1 MKSIIFCGIGAGLGS
16 ATYQTLVH
24 GISET
29 DWYRAIFVG
38 LFTMLF
44 YGLYVGFKRL
54 TSKDKDA

>member
-1 MKSIIFCGIGAGLGS
+1 MKSIISCGVGAGLGS
-16 ATYQTLVH
+16 ATFQALVH

-44 YGLYVGFKRL
+44 YGLFVGFQRR
-54 TSKDKDA
+54 TSNEN

>member
-1 MKSIIFCGIGAGLGS
+1 MKSIISCGIGAGLGS
-16 ATYQTLVH
+16 AIYQALVH

-44 YGLYVGFKRL
+44 YGLFIGFKRR
-54 TSKDKDA
+54 TSKED